1 MKQKTSFPEETRQ
14 QGYVS
19 FPCAMYQAAFD
30 AEQNSIPFLTKP
42 HWHSSIEIIHFKQGQ
57 FQFMVNMENYDITEE
72 CYALIDGGMIHSIQ
86 SERDYLESALLFS
99 PMVLSTRNIDTAEQ
113 RLISPLISE
122 GIALPRFITKEMSL
136 FPAFHSLYQQI
147 SAVFFAAD
155 ERRNDQFTIS
165 TASGQ
170 LSVKALI
177 MLLIASLSD
186 AGLLTLAPS
195 APDPKAEAL
204 KSVLTYVTEHYH
216 EKIYLKDLASL
227 MNLNEQ
233 YFSRFFKTAI
243 GKTPF
248 EYINEVRIR
257 KAAEALTHTNDSILE
272 ISLQSGFGNMGHFI
286 ELFKRATGMRPL
298 EFRMQ
303 SRQGEPGSRFS
314 TTKKE

>member
-19 FPCAMYQAAFD
+19 FPCAMYQAEFD
-30 AEQNSIPFLTKP
+30 AALNSIPFLTKP
-42 HWHSSIEIIHFKQGQ
+42 HWHSSIEIIHFQKGQ

-113 RLISPLISE
+113 RLVSPLISE
-122 GIALPRFITKEMSL
+122 SIALPRFITKEMSC
-136 FPAFHSLYQQI
+136 FPAFHQLYQLI
-147 SAVFFAAD
+147 SRIFFDAK

-165 TASGQ
+165 GGADQ
-170 LSVKALI
+170 LKVKAFI
-177 MLLIASLSD
+177 MLLIAALSD
-186 AGLLTLAPS
+186 NDLLTRAPS

-204 KSVLTYVTEHYH
+204 KTVLTYVTEHYH
-216 EKIYLKDLASL
+216 EKIYLRDLASL

-257 KAAEALTHTNDSILE
+257 KAAEALEQTNDSILD

-286 ELFKRATGMRPL
+286 DVFKRSTGMRPL

-303 SRQGEPGSRFS
+303 SRS
-314 TTKKE
+314 TKHD